1 MRDFPVDEVDNSS
14 LRLQDRFFFNDAKL
28 ASSEYRKDRGYSL
41 AQRLRIALENF
52 RNEAAQDR
60 SGKTQKDQSGS

>member
-52 RNEAAQDR
+52 TGDAA
-60 SGKTQKDQSGS
+60 

>member
-1 MRDFPVDEVDNSS
+1 VISRGRSPQFIIAIA
-14 LRLQDRFFFNDAKL
+14 RAIFFNDAKL
-28 ASSEYRKDRGYSL
+28 AGSEYRKDRGYSL